1 MFLKEFF
8 EKVNFEKSQQR
19 QQKHEKLPSMQVVN
33 LLAGYRFSMPFLSS
47 ADFQIN
53 FYKKSLSG
61 LSAEPE
67 ISVKTVCDDE
77 SRFEKND
84 FNKDKKGTS
93 QIIIHLN

>member
-1 MFLKEFF
+1 MFLKFFF

-33 LLAGYRFSMPFLSS
+33 LLAGHQQIFKLNFTKKNLSV
-47 ADFQIN
+47 
-53 FYKKSLSG
+53 

-67 ISVKTVCDDE
+67 IWVKTVCDDE
-77 SRFEKND
+77 SCFEKND
-84 FNKDKKGTS
+84 LNKDKKGTS